1 MARWDL
7 TVRRERFLAISCENI
22 VRQFWLFLAARAVFR
37 VSNASYLRD
46 TLLVLSSEEDSPC
59 DPARVLALE
68 EQRLGL
74 AVLETED
81 LGIATDVELAL

>member
-1 MARWDL
+1 MYPLD
-7 TVRRERFLAISCENI
+7 
-22 VRQFWLFLAARAVFR
+22 AARSIFR
-37 VSNASYLRD
+37 GSGASYLRD
-46 TLLVLSSEEDSPC
+46 SLLVLSSEEDGPC